1 MDTDPTPLTDPR
13 QTRIPIGGTSLLP
26 PTLPPARAGRLLG
39 IGRRQTYEG
48 IHRGEIRAIR
58 IGRRLLVPTSWV
70 QEQLGL
76 PAEQFIS
83 IDDRQA
89 T

>member
-1 MDTDPTPLTDPR
+1 MNTDPTPLNDPG
-13 QTRIPIGGTSLLP
+13 QTRIPIGATSLLP

-70 QEQLGL
+70 LAQLGL
-76 PAEQFIS
+76 PAEQFITVEDEKAS
-83 IDDRQA
+83 
-89 T
+89 

>member
-1 MDTDPTPLTDPR
+1 MNTDPTPLNDPR
-13 QTRIPIGGTSLLP
+13 QTRIPIGGTSLRP

-70 QEQLGL
+70 LEQLGL

-83 IDDRQA
+83 VEDQQA
-89 T
+89 S

>member
-1 MDTDPTPLTDPR
+1 MDTDPTLLTDPR
-13 QTRIPIGGTSLLP
+13 QTCIPIGDSSLLP

-70 QEQLGL
+70 LEQLGL
-76 PAEQFIS
+76 PVEQFIS
-83 IDDRQA
+83 VEDQQA
-89 T
+89 S